1 MATKVNQKINSFLPL
16 SQNYVGKFE
25 EIYEVADDLLAEKGD
40 SNKTEQNKNCLSL
53 NLIHTLRHAV
63 TGEYSHTTDFSC
75 LEEDMLNELEGM
87 KKFIEF
93 DRINALFDDKL
104 HLINNILISYGFFF
118 KVYVI
123 QKKFCFLNLG
133 DQNMLKRKAE
143 LTSCVSNEFNDTC
156 RHSARH
162 EPR

>member
-1 MATKVNQKINSFLPL
+1 MATKDNQKINPFLPL

-25 EIYEVADDLLAEKGD
+25 EIYEVADDLLAGKGD
-40 SNKTEQNKNCLSL
+40 PNKTEQSKNCLSL
-53 NLIHTLRHAV
+53 NLIHALRHAV

-104 HLINNILISYGFFF
+104 HLINNILISYGFF
-118 KVYVI
+118 
-123 QKKFCFLNLG
+123 
-133 DQNMLKRKAE
+133 
-143 LTSCVSNEFNDTC
+143 S
-156 RHSARH
+156 
-162 EPR
+162 